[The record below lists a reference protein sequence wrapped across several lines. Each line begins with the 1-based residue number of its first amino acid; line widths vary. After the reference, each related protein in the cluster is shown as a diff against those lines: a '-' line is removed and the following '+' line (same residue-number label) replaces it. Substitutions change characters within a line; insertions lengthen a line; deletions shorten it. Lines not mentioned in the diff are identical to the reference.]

1 MANKFNMPTI
11 AEMPVHIRQNLE
23 LLSQDLNNV
32 IPSKKLEQNVLIATW
47 NIRAFGDLT
56 PKWESGK
63 NDSPKRDWHAAACIA
78 EILKRFDVIAVQEVK
93 ANLRALRHTMKLM
106 GDNYAFILTD
116 VNQGNVGNGER
127 MAFIYDTRRVQLSGL
142 ACELVVP
149 QEWIGKP
156 EGLSAEQ
163 FVRSPYAVSFR
174 AGNKTFILVT
184 MHIVYGDDSKDRIE
198 ELRGVAR
205 WMSNWAKD
213 VNAYDQNLIAL
224 GDFNI
229 EMRGDVL
236 QKTFV
241 SEGLYIPPQL
251 ADEKVLRSV
260 FNESKF
266 YDQIAWFNG
275 ENESAHL
282 SMEFMNGGSYLF
294 MDKALT
300 GRKLKPQDVSWM
312 MSDHYPLWAE
322 FRL

>member
-1 MANKFNMPTI
+1 MPTI
-11 AEMPVHIRQNLE
+11 AEIPAHVRQDLDV
-23 LLSQDLNNV
+23 LADDLNNL
-32 IPSKKLEQNVLIATW
+32 IPSKKLEQNLLIATW

-63 NDSPKRDWHAAACIA
+63 GDSPKRDWHAAACIA

-127 MAFIYDTRRVQLSGL
+127 MAYIYDTRRVQLSGL

-156 EGLSAEQ
+156 GGLSTEQ

-174 AGNKTFILVT
+174 SGNQTFILVT
-184 MHIVYGDDSKDRIE
+184 MHIVYGDASDDRVE
-198 ELRGVAR
+198 ELKGVAK
-205 WMSNWAKD
+205 WMANWAKD
-213 VNAYDQNLIAL
+213 AYSYHQNLITL

-229 EMRGDVL
+229 DMRGDL
-236 QKTFV
+236 LAKTFL

-251 ADEKVLRSV
+251 ADENVLRSV

-275 ENESAHL
+275 DNQSSRL
-282 SMEFMNGGSYLF
+282 SMEFLNGGSYKF
-294 MDKALT
+294 TEKALS
-300 GRKLKPQDVSWM
+300 GRKLKLQDISWM